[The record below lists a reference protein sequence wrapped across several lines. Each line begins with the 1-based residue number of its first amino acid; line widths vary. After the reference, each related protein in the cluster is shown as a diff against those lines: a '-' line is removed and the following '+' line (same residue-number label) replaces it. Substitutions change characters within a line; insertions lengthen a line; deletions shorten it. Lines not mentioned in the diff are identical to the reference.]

1 MPSSR
6 AVEQQAGSEV
16 CTVNT
21 GYGRKTRAADAD
33 RRQQLYYVIH
43 AFLTFLL
50 VFPIATT
57 GAELSLSMDG
67 PKIVREGD
75 LIEYQ
80 VMLVNEGS
88 SAIDGVEV
96 LDKLPAGTDFVDAK
110 PLPDGAFDPLTGIW
124 TVPSLGTSEKDRTSS
139 LILQVLVHTNLL
151 ADSDT
156 VEKLVNRAE
165 VIAPN
170 LSTEEKAEHTSSVI
184 CPFCNDW
191 EMLSPKISTRLDSD
205 GYDGYDAVRYVLD
218 VYVAN
223 NGPVRSEATVSATY
237 FSASGGG
244 FGSMKLKPYTPVRIT
259 LGAGEARRV
268 RFLTT
273 WEDLP
278 ESNYWITAKFEV
290 NDLSLHDPIKPNAV
304 SATWKGKVDGDN
316 SSSSGGCTL
325 NLKNGFDPVWFLLLL
340 PFMRILRR
348 KQ

>member
-16 CTVNT
+16 CTLKK
-21 GYGRKTRAADAD
+21 GYWSKTRAADAD
-33 RRQQLYYVIH
+33 RRQQLYYVIY
-43 AFLTFLL
+43 AFLTFML
-50 VFPIATT
+50 VFPMATT

-80 VMLVNEGS
+80 VKLVNEGS

-96 LDKLPAGTDFVDAK
+96 LNKLPAETDFVDAK

-124 TVPSLGTSEKDRTSS
+124 TVPSLGTSEEDRTAS
-139 LILQVLVHTNLL
+139 LTLQVLVHMSLL

-156 VEKLVNRAE
+156 VEKLVIRAE
-165 VIAPN
+165 VTTPR
-170 LSTEEKAEHTSSVI
+170 LSTEEKVRHTSSVI

-191 EMLSPKISTRLDSD
+191 EMLSAKASTRLSSD
-205 GYDGYDAVRYVLD
+205 GYDSYDAIRFVLD

-244 FGSMKLKPYTPVRIT
+244 FGSMKLKPYMPVKIS
-259 LGAGEARRV
+259 LGAGESRRV

-278 ESNYWITAKFEV
+278 ESNYWISADFEV
-290 NDLSLHDPIKPNAV
+290 NDVSLHDPIKPNAV
-304 SATWKGKVDGDN
+304 SATWKGKGYGDDSY
-316 SSSSGGCTL
+316 SSSGCTL
-325 NLKNGFDPVWFLLLL
+325 NPNNGFDPIWLLLLL
-340 PFMRILRR
+340 PFMRRLRH
-348 KQ
+348 KL

>member
-1 MPSSR
+1 MSDGEGIEVY
-6 AVEQQAGSEV
+6 AVKE
-16 CTVNT
+16 
-21 GYGRKTRAADAD
+21 GYWRKARAADAGG
-33 RRQQLYYVIH
+33 RKHLYYVIH

-50 VFPIATT
+50 VFPLATT
-57 GAELSLSMDG
+57 GAELGLSMDG
-67 PKIVREGD
+67 PKVVREGD
-75 LIEYQ
+75 LIEYR
-80 VMLVNEGS
+80 VMLLNEGS
-88 SAIDGVEV
+88 AAIDGVKV

-110 PLPDGAFDPLTGIW
+110 PLPNGAFDPLTGIW
-124 TVPSLGTSEKDRTSS
+124 TVPSLGTSEENRTAS
-139 LILQVLVHTNLL
+139 LTLQVLVHTNLL

-165 VIAPN
+165 VIDPRP
-170 LSTEEKAEHTSSVI
+170 STEEKARRTSSVI

-191 EMLSPKISTRLDSD
+191 EMLSTKISTRLNSD
-205 GYDGYDAVRYVLD
+205 GYDGYDAIRYVLD

-244 FGSMKLKPYTPVRIT
+244 FGKMKLKPYMPVRIT

-278 ESNYWITAKFEV
+278 ESNYWISADFEV
-290 NDLSLHDPIKPNAV
+290 NDVSLHDPIKPNAV
-304 SATWKGKVDGDN
+304 SATWKGKVDGDD

-325 NLKNGFDPVWFLLLL
+325 NPKNGFDPLWLLLVL

-348 KQ
+348 KP

>member
-1 MPSSR
+1 M
-6 AVEQQAGSEV
+6 
-16 CTVNT
+16 
-21 GYGRKTRAADAD
+21 
-33 RRQQLYYVIH
+33 
-43 AFLTFLL
+43 
-50 VFPIATT
+50 
-57 GAELSLSMDG
+57 GAEPSLSMDG

-80 VMLVNEGS
+80 VMLVNEGPA
-88 SAIDGVEV
+88 AIDGVEV

-124 TVPSLGTSEKDRTSS
+124 TVPSLGSSEKDRTAS

-151 ADSDT
+151 ANSDT

-165 VIAPN
+165 VIAPP
-170 LSTEEKAEHTSSVI
+170 LSTEEKARHTSSVI

-191 EMLSPKISTRLDSD
+191 EMLSPKISTRLNSD

-244 FGSMKLKPYTPVRIT
+244 FGKMKLKPYLPVRIT

-278 ESNYWITAKFEV
+278 ESNYWISADFEV
-290 NDLSLHDPIKPNAV
+290 NDVSLHDPIKPNAV

-325 NLKNGFDPVWFLLLL
+325 NPKNGFDPVWLLLLL